1 MNTRDKLKLL
11 KQIEA
16 RNAQRLKAWKDR
28 RKQEARKADRKTT
41 EKEKG
46 P

>member
-1 MNTRDKLKLL
+1 MNTNAKLKLL

-16 RNAQRLKAWKDR
+16 RNAQRVKAWKDR
-28 RKQEARKADRKTT
+28 RKQEARRTDRKTT